1 MELTKN
7 SRHSVRIEGYSSEG
21 LGIAHV
27 DGRVIFVH
35 GAVRGESC
43 VIQILKV
50 LKNCAF
56 AKVMKVEEASP
67 HRQEPACPY
76 FNRCGGCD
84 FWHISYEEELCAK
97 RQRVDDALQRIG
109 GLSLQTEAIYGA
121 EEMCYYR
128 NKSQYPVSAEGK
140 VGFYRA
146 RTHEVIPVERCLIQ
160 KPEADAAKAA
170 VEQWM
175 ARFGVSG
182 YDEVSGKGLLR
193 HVYVRSNRE
202 GESLICLL
210 VNGEKLPHEEQLVTL
225 LREACP
231 KAVGVVLGI
240 NRRRG
245 NVILGD
251 SYRTLWGSDRIEDT
265 LCDLRFSLSV
275 PSFYQIN
282 RDQAE
287 KLYGLAVEMAGLT
300 GQETVLDLYC
310 GTGTITL
317 AMAKQAA
324 RAIGA
329 EIVPEAIEDAKEN
342 ARRNGMDG
350 KTEFYCADAA
360 EIAGELA
367 RQQLKPDVICV
378 DPPRKGLAPE
388 VIGHVCAMQPKR
400 VVYVSCDPA
409 TLARDL
415 KLFAQ
420 QGYQALRAAAVDMF
434 PRTVHVESVVLLEK
448 DGSV

>member
-7 SRHSVRIEGYSSEG
+7 SRHSVVIEGYSSEG

-27 DGRVIFVH
+27 DGRVVFVH
-35 GAVRGESC
+35 GAVRDEKC

-56 AKVMKVEEASP
+56 AKVMQVEELSS

-76 FNRCGGCD
+76 FGRCGGCD
-84 FWHISYEEELCAK
+84 FWHISYEEELRAK

-109 GLSLQTEAIYGA
+109 GLQLQTEAIYGA
-121 EEMCYYR
+121 EEMRFYR
-128 NKSQYPVSAEGK
+128 NKSQYPVSKEGK
-140 VGFYRA
+140 AGFYRS
-146 RTHEVIPVERCLIQ
+146 RTHEVIAAERCLIQ

-175 ARFGVSG
+175 ARYAVPG
-182 YDEVSGKGLLR
+182 YDEVSGKGLVR
-193 HVYVRSNRE
+193 HIYVRSNRE

-210 VNGEKLPHEEQLVTL
+210 ANGEKLPHEGELVQL

-231 KAVGVVLGI
+231 KTVGVVLGI
-240 NRRRG
+240 NRRRD

-251 SYRTLWGSDRIEDT
+251 NYRTLWGSDRIEDT
-265 LCDLRFSLSV
+265 LCGLRFSLSV

-300 GQETVLDLYC
+300 GEETVLDLYC

-317 AMAKQAA
+317 AMAQKAA

-342 ARRNGMDG
+342 ALRNGMEG

-360 EIAGELA
+360 QIAGELA
-367 RQQLKPDVICV
+367 RQQLRPDVICV

-388 VIGHVCAMQPKR
+388 VIGHVCAMQPQR

-415 KLFAQ
+415 KLFDE
-420 QGYQALRAAAVDMF
+420 QGYEAVRAAAVDMF
-434 PRTVHVESVVLLEK
+434 PRTVHVESVVLMERRK
-448 DGSV
+448 